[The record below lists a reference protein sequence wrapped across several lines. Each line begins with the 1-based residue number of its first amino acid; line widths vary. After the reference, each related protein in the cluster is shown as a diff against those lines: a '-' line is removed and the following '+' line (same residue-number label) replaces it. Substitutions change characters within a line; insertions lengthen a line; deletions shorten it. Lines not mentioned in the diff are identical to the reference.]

1 MILPNTVCANFDSD
15 HFELISKYNELI
27 DELYKFDTIT
37 YNHSLNVK
45 KYVEQY
51 WSRAGASQKDVSI
64 YGICAGLHDIGKI
77 DIPINL
83 INGGKL
89 SNEEF
94 DIIKTH
100 VNGLKY
106 VEDMKS
112 NKYYNK
118 LRQAI
123 TLHHA
128 SYNDSRGYV
137 AVGCK
142 NLTGDSIPE
151 HVRILTIADIYDAL
165 TAERSYKKSYSRENA
180 FSTMVSEPRTD
191 PKILLNFMICQYE
204 HELIKDKETVSIS
217 AESITEKYMLRKN
230 LDNKDFNDILNLMK
244 KAKPEV
250 RQHIEEILD
259 L

>member
-1 MILPNTVCANFDSD
+1 MILPTTACTDFDSD

-37 YNHSLNVK
+37 YNHSLSVK
-45 KYVEQY
+45 KYIEQY
-51 WSRAGASQKDVSI
+51 WFRMGAPQKDVSI

-106 VEDMKS
+106 IEDIKS
-112 NKYYNK
+112 NKYYNR

-123 TLHHA
+123 TLHHT

-137 AVGCK
+137 ATGCK
-142 NLTGDSIPE
+142 NLTGDKIPE

-165 TAERSYKKSYSRENA
+165 IAERSYKKSYSREAA
-180 FSTMVSEPRTD
+180 FGMMISEPRTD

-204 HELIKDKETVSIS
+204 HVPVKDKEIASIS
-217 AESITEKYMLRKN
+217 AESITEKYMLRQN
-230 LDNKDFNDILNLMK
+230 LDNKYYNDILNLMK

-250 RQHIEEILD
+250 RQHIEEVLD